1 MLIALFAL
9 FFLGGGDA
17 ALLGRVEM
25 LLDNVKAEVQS
36 EERRAQAVDILK
48 NLKDVTKD
56 FEERQGDRAKEFGE
70 LNESRALDTAG
81 ADAVWS
87 AMMDDIE
94 AYHAQMLSVRQ
105 DLKTVIQRDE
115 WGSVLAV
122 EPLD

>member
-1 MLIALFAL
+1 MLIALFTL

-25 LLDNVKAEVQS
+25 LIDNVKADVQS
-36 EERRAQAVDILK
+36 DERRAQAVDM
-48 NLKDVTKD
+48 LKDLKDSTKE
-56 FEERQGDRAKEFGE
+56 FQKRQEDRAKEFGE
-70 LNESRALDTAG
+70 LNEARALDTAA

-87 AMMDDIE
+87 AMMDDVE

-105 DLKTVIQRDE
+105 ELKTVIQKDE
-115 WGSVLAV
+115 WGSVFAA